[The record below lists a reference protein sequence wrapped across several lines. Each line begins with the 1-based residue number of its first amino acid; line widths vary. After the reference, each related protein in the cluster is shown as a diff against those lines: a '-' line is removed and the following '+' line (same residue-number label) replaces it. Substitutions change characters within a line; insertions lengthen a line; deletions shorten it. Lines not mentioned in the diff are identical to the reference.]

1 MRLCAHLKRID
12 IQIMKP
18 EYCASHVDGLK
29 EVGGNWM
36 NNENILCAGN
46 PSSGVDSCE
55 GDSGGPLVCNVNDKW
70 TLGLGLIN
78 FWTVRSKSLNRRSYV
93 ANELI
98 YI

>member
-1 MRLCAHLKRID
+1 
-12 IQIMKP
+12 MKP

-55 GDSGGPLVCNVNDKW
+55 GDSGGPLVCNVDDKW
-70 TLGLGLIN
+70 TLGLD
-78 FWTVRSKSLNRRSYV
+78 
-93 ANELI
+93 LI
-98 YI
+98 YFMDIETKKSIQTALRCK

>member
-1 MRLCAHLKRID
+1 MRLCAYLKPID

-55 GDSGGPLVCNVNDKW
+55 GDSGGPLVCNVDDKW
-70 TLGLGLIN
+70 TLGLDLTYFMDIE
-78 FWTVRSKSLNRRSYV
+78 TKKSLQTALRCK
-93 ANELI
+93 
-98 YI
+98 